1 LSYYQKRVILPY
13 VLFLVTAAM
22 FVGRLEPNDAIQ
34 PVRANPGPRNMPRRN
49 AQPIA
54 YFYLMFSTSLLKK
67 MVPGLARA
75 MERKYNLNVNFSYGI
90 DI

>member
-1 LSYYQKRVILPY
+1 MAARPWIRVYPQ
-13 VLFLVTAAM
+13 
-22 FVGRLEPNDAIQ
+22 EPNDAIQ

-67 MVPGLARA
+67 MVQETNR
-75 MERKYNLNVNFSYGI
+75 
-90 DI
+90 